1 MKNIRL
7 IILVVASVAAI
18 FAFSFYRHSR
28 VDELEALIPKGRCV
42 KSQYD
47 DDGRKDRIYIN
58 CQSDDGKKY
67 IIIARSV
74 KDEVQMNNVY
84 SNLKEGKKIK
94 DFICSEFKNPDGASS
109 PNKITSLH
117 TCLSKKRFMV
127 FTATSEEAIV
137 FFINQY

>member
-1 MKNIRL
+1 MKNIKL
-7 IILVVASVAAI
+7 IIFIVAFGATIS
-18 FAFSFYRHSR
+18 AFLFYWHSR

-47 DDGRKDRIYIN
+47 DDGRVDRVYIN
-58 CQSDDGKKY
+58 CQSDDGKNY
-67 IIIARSV
+67 TIIARSL
-74 KDEVQMNNVY
+74 KDEVQINNIY
-84 SNLKEGKKIK
+84 LNLKEGKEIK

-117 TCLSKKRFMV
+117 TCFSKKRFMV
-127 FTATSEEAIV
+127 VTATSEEAIV